1 MFLLH
6 ISYTKVL
13 HLDER
18 GKYIKCVSSLGQC
31 PLDWVP
37 QRCHCLLLWE
47 EGCLENK
54 GGGHQFFLPFQ
65 NLVNDFS
72 PFSRQYV

>member
-1 MFLLH
+1 MHQLPGTVPF
-6 ISYTKVL
+6 
-13 HLDER
+13 R
-18 GKYIKCVSSLGQC
+18 LGPTTM
-31 PLDWVP
+31 PLIIM
-37 QRCHCLLLWE
+37 WE
-47 EGCLENK
+47 EGCLENI